1 MSVDDVRM
9 SFTEH
14 LGELR
19 TRLIR
24 ASSALVVSVFICYLF
39 SSYVIQVLA
48 YPLMPLVNYDQDVE
62 SVVISSEAG
71 TGEHAAGVEDQI
83 PVPSSNATTPD
94 RRPIFTVF
102 NPVEFII
109 VKVKIAAYCGILLA
123 FPFILWQ
130 VCAFIFPGLHPNER
144 NAAKILIFGC
154 SFLALAGV
162 LVAYLGVLPLVMP
175 YLLILVPTEFV
186 AVDQLRLNETI
197 KIIGLVLTAFAVA
210 FQFPM
215 AVLILVYLGILSP
228 QTLKRGRKVAL
239 IIMSVISALLT
250 PADPVSMIIMLVPLV
265 LLYEIS
271 ILMSYVVI
279 WRSKKRADAV

>member
-1 MSVDDVRM
+1 VSVDDVRM

-19 TRLIR
+19 IRLIR
-24 ASSALVVSVFICYLF
+24 ASFALVASIFICYLV
-39 SSYVIQVLA
+39 SNYVIKVLA
-48 YPLMPLVNYDQDVE
+48 YPLTPLVEHGLVVDSVVE
-62 SVVISSEAG
+62 SEIS
-71 TGEHAAGVEDQI
+71 TDDPTAGVDDQTPAPTPI
-83 PVPSSNATTPD
+83 ATTSP
-94 RRPIFTVF
+94 RRPVFTVF
-102 NPVEFII
+102 NPLEFIL
-109 VKVKIAAYCGILLA
+109 VKVKIAVYCGVLLA

-144 NAAKILIFGC
+144 QAAKILIFGC
-154 SFLALAGV
+154 SFLALSGV

-175 YLLILVPTEFV
+175 YLLVLVPADFV

-197 KIIGLVLTAFAVA
+197 KIIGLVITAFAVA

-228 QTLKRGRKVAL
+228 QTLKRSRKVAL

-250 PADPVSMIIMLVPLV
+250 PADPISMIIMLVPLV

-271 ILMSYVVI
+271 ILLSYVVV
-279 WRSKKRADAV
+279 WRKKKSADAV